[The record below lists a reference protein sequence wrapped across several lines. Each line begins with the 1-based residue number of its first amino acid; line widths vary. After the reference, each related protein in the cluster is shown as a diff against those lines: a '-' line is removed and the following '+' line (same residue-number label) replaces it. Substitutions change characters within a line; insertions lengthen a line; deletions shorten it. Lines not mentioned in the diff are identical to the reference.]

1 MQRPT
6 STNWLSGSAF
16 QGHSELWTDSDT
28 WRTDRQT
35 DRRTDGRTDG
45 LNSYIKVRML
55 TRGNKTA
62 ETVHILE
69 SYFHQALHQLAALP
83 QTVHTLPTRQN
94 RPETSNTRTNFCP
107 KRSTIVKW
115 RRKCA
120 QKKYGGGEIWQQ
132 TMQPHR
138 NIAQNHLLHS
148 CEVLTIYYKVRKV
161 QNCSRNN
168 KVRKSSK
175 KSSNVKLC

>member
-35 DRRTDGRTDG
+35 DRRTVGQTDWTPTSK
-45 LNSYIKVRML
+45 LECWRAVIKQRKQF
-55 TRGNKTA
+55 TYW
-62 ETVHILE
+62 E

-120 QKKYGGGEIWQQ
+120 QKKYGGGRDLA
-132 TMQPHR
+132 TDNAAAPK
-138 NIAQNHLLHS
+138 HS
-148 CEVLTIYYKVRKV
+148 AE
-161 QNCSRNN
+161 SFAP
-168 KVRKSSK
+168 
-175 KSSNVKLC
+175 